1 MNADY
6 TKNHRGTR
14 WEDMGGQHSGRGHNL
29 LFYLADEYDRP
40 MNQDIQI
47 LIVDDDPDVL
57 FATTRI
63 VKSGGYPVLSAT
75 SGEECMTMVQK
86 HKPDLILLD
95 VVLPDA
101 EGLSICKKIKA
112 DPDLKPPFVVLLS
125 GVKIASDL
133 RAEGLESGADGYI
146 ARPISNREL
155 LARVEAMVRI
165 MKAERERDR
174 VIEKLQEALARVKE
188 LSGLLPICSFC
199 KKIRDD
205 QGYWEE
211 VDAYIRDHSE
221 VIFSHSVCPACATK
235 HYPDLF
241 E

>member
-1 MNADY
+1 MSA
-6 TKNHRGTR
+6 G
-14 WEDMGGQHSGRGHNL
+14 
-29 LFYLADEYDRP
+29 
-40 MNQDIQI
+40 I
-47 LIVDDDPDVL
+47 LILVVDDDPDMC
-57 FATTRI
+57 FAASRI
-63 VKSGGYPVLSAT
+63 VKSAGYRVVSAST
-75 SGEECMTMVQK
+75 GAECMEMVQK

-95 VVLPDA
+95 VILPDA
-101 EGLSICKKIKA
+101 EGPAICKKIKA

-125 GVKIASDL
+125 GVKTASDDQ
-133 RAEGLESGADGYI
+133 AEGLEAGADGYI

-155 LARVEAMVRI
+155 LARVNAMVRI

-174 VIEKLQEALARVKE
+174 VIEKLQEALSRVKE

-221 VIFSHSVCPACATK
+221 VNFSHSVCPACATK